1 MAALADVSVLLL
13 DEHTAAL
20 DPRTAEYVLKVT
32 EEIVGKKKPTT
43 IMITHSM
50 AQALQ
55 YGSRTI
61 MLDEGRVALNLGPED
76 RKGLTVTDLLEKFR
90 ASANASINE
99 DGCCQ
104 TNENSHRTTGAAL
117 IYALISWRH
126 SVRAAVRLILKLS
139 RE

>member
-99 DGCCQ
+99 D
-104 TNENSHRTTGAAL
+104 AL
-117 IYALISWRH
+117 I
-126 SVRAAVRLILKLS
+126 
-139 RE
+139 EP